1 MATAHRI
8 SELQALA
15 NNIGFKNA
23 NSIILNFSP
32 EFLAKTESADNLVDR
47 CFRIEPLSSL
57 TDDKDVLLLC
67 PVRVLKF
74 YLKILE
80 VPGRANRLFLP

>member
-8 SELQALA
+8 SDLQDLA
-15 NNIGFKNA
+15 NNIGFNND

-32 EFLAKTESADNLVDR
+32 EFLAKTVSVDNFVDR

-67 PVRVLKF
+67 LVRVLKY
-74 YLKILE
+74 YLKISE
-80 VPGRANRLFLP
+80 FPGRANRLFLP